1 MRPRP
6 WRCAKGGWVNCQ
18 EHCKVNPGIKRE
30 TGWNLRCFQSGKHGI
45 LWNRNLGK
53 LRDLPYVLQL
63 DSCRARSHSES
74 FWVVLR
80 TTDQSVSSVSSVA
93 QACLTLCDP
102 MDCSMPSFPVH
113 HQLPEL
119 IQTPSGRWCHPT
131 ISSSVIPF
139 SCPQSF
145 PASGSFPMSQ
155 FFSWSGQSIRVSASA
170 SVLPMN
176 AQDWS
181 PLGWTGLLCFI
192 ILRKVKC
199 N

>member
-18 EHCKVNPGIKRE
+18 EHCKVNPGIRRE

-119 IQTPSGRWCHPT
+119 TQTHVHQVGDAIQQSHPLSSPSPALNLSQHQGLFQWV
-131 ISSSVIPF
+131 SSS
-139 SCPQSF
+139 
-145 PASGSFPMSQ
+145 
-155 FFSWSGQSIRVSASA
+155 
-170 SVLPMN
+170 N
-176 AQDWS
+176 
-181 PLGWTGLLCFI
+181 
-192 ILRKVKC
+192 
-199 N
+199 